1 MKDTEYMKAR
11 EAARI
16 QEQVL
21 GMANQIRRLSNDMQY
36 CGSQKTASG
45 FAQHNYVLGL

>member
-1 MKDTEYMKAR
+1 MCSLVYIIHAYNIYVLGTVSIVSYVHVQDTEYMKAR

-21 GMANQIRRLSNDMQY
+21 GMANQIR
-36 CGSQKTASG
+36 
-45 FAQHNYVLGL
+45 